1 MLSDATDAHQQR
13 MTSAADS
20 SLVRRFA
27 ALVAR
32 AAADPGA
39 AAELRAELRTYGKK
53 KRAADLVLAP
63 AADGALLLL
72 GGEAVDVADD
82 ENTATACAF
91 VAKRLALYG
100 VEEITITTRAADADL
115 YDLVR
120 LLAAVPAGDDPA
132 AHFASRA
139 AGVDAR
145 SIPRRLRPRAS
156 APVEAVAEAPAIA
169 PAAAPAR
176 SPTPRST
183 PTVGAET
190 VLAEPAAPPVPAES
204 ADEQRSDRL
213 TESLDIPPT
222 ASAALAAL
230 FARLQACETPDALTA
245 PLDELAAW
253 TDLAFRTGRHDDLI
267 DAMAGLLAIE
277 HEQLERDPSDDRR
290 RAFAQIIRQLAK
302 PLMLRQL
309 AVLRHRRATDPTAV
323 RRTQAILYRYGTDGA
338 DALIDEYV
346 TVATPEARAAC
357 LEGLRALRRTHDA
370 LFALVRDTR
379 DLVVRQAAGLLGE
392 LGDPRGEQ
400 MLIELLRHPDA
411 RARRAAVAALA
422 CFATTTALEGTGLAL
437 GDESPVVRARAVAA
451 LAERGGVRAVA
462 LLTPLLDAES
472 DKEVLFAAIAAL
484 GTIGGPEAVT
494 VLIHCAQGES
504 TLLRKRS
511 AAQRIA
517 ACTALVTIRTPQAM
531 ACVQVLRTD
540 RDREVRDAA
549 VRLVAQ
555 AARRTVGMRA
565 VTA

>member
-1 MLSDATDAHQQR
+1 MLSDVPDAHQQR

-32 AAADPGA
+32 AAADPDA

-156 APVEAVAEAPAIA
+156 APVEAVAEAPA
-169 PAAAPAR
+169 AAPAR

-183 PTVGAET
+183 PTVGAEP
-190 VLAEPAAPPVPAES
+190 VVAEPAAPPVPAES

-400 MLIELLRHPDA
+400 MLIELLHHPDA

-422 CFATTTALEGTGLAL
+422 RFTTTTALEGTGLAL
-437 GDESPVVRARAVAA
+437 GDESPVVRSRAVAA

-462 LLTPLLDAES
+462 LLTPLLDTES

-494 VLIHCAQGES
+494 VLIHCAQGE
-504 TLLRKRS
+504 TTHLRKRS

-517 ACTALVTIRTPQAM
+517 ACTALVAIRTPQAM